1 MKTVTTFLTNM
12 LRTTHR
18 LDRPHP
24 HLEEHMGAPSL
35 SRRKHLKFGR
45 GGGKQHTLSIFVTIQ
60 LYIIEARVY
69 DKCTVCPA
77 ITCWKIVN
85 SNISNLIQQLQDY
98 QTCLNI

>member
-24 HLEEHMGAPSL
+24 HLEGHMGAPSL

-45 GGGKQHTLSIFVTIQ
+45 GGETTYFINFCNNPVI
-60 LYIIEARVY
+60 Y
-69 DKCTVCPA
+69 
-77 ITCWKIVN
+77 N
-85 SNISNLIQQLQDY
+85 
-98 QTCLNI
+98 